1 MGYTC
6 WRRGCP
12 MRMKFFGDSFD
23 IVKKQ
28 MLAWLGTGGRWA
40 VQPMFTEQVVGD
52 DAQAFARFL
61 GAQLLNSGVFTRNV
75 DRGSFLGT
83 GDRPWNVF
91 FDPDTGIAKSAK
103 SANFLRSP
111 QSYLLIAE
119 LVQLAHE
126 RPEFLTLVFDKS
138 VPRGS
143 ERKAEEEK
151 LDAFRKEGVAGL
163 AYIGQAPFVALSC
176 NPNNIQVA
184 ARSLVTQSK
193 LPQDRIIVSE

>member
-1 MGYTC
+1 
-6 WRRGCP
+6 

-52 DAQAFARFL
+52 DAQAYARFL
-61 GAQLLNSGVFTRNV
+61 GAQLLNSGVFTRKV
-75 DRGSFLGT
+75 DRSSFLST
-83 GDRPWNVF
+83 PNWHWDVF
-91 FDPDTGIAKSAK
+91 FDPDTGIAKDSKSAK
-103 SANFLRSP
+103 FPQSP
-111 QSYLLIAE
+111 QNYLLIEE
-119 LVQLAHE
+119 LVQIVRE

-143 ERKAEEEK
+143 ERNAEEAKLEAFKAE
-151 LDAFRKEGVAGL
+151 GIAGF

-184 ARSLVTQSK
+184 AMSLVTQSK